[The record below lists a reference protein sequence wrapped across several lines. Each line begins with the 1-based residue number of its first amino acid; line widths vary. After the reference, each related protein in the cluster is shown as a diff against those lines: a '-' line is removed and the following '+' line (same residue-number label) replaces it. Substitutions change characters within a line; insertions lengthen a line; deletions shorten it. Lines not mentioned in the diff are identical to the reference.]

1 MKGSDFRKENQK
13 SMKKVSERTRDR
25 FVFLCSYIEDILILF
40 GLISIVIAAY
50 LVNVALGLFV
60 QGLVLVWLGFIFS
73 KILK

>member
-1 MKGSDFRKENQK
+1 
-13 SMKKVSERTRDR
+13 MKKVSERTRDR